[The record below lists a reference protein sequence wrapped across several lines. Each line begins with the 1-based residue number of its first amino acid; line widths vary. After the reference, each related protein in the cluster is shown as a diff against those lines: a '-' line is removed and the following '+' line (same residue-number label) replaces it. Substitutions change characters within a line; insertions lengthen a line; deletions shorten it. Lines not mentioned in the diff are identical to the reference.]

1 MLLVSGGSMP
11 VVDEGASFPTGLL
24 RRVPP
29 KVRKFNKWHSS
40 LQHREWEGM
49 FPAEIDFISEEAVSR
64 KVGQHRVI
72 LPKLCSVL
80 EHLTS

>member
-1 MLLVSGGSMP
+1 MAQFLAAQGMGG
-11 VVDEGASFPTGLL
+11 
-24 RRVPP
+24 
-29 KVRKFNKWHSS
+29 
-40 LQHREWEGM
+40 EGM

-72 LPKLCSVL
+72 HPKLSSEL